1 MTEKILRRPKVE
13 KRTGHSRST
22 IYAKM
27 DRNSRYYDCDFPKS
41 VKLGKRA
48 VGWYESRI
56 EKYIE
61 NLEKES
67 V

>member
-1 MTEKILRRPKVE
+1 MADKILRRPKVE

-27 DRNSRYYDCDFPKS
+27 DRNSQYYDSNFPKP

-61 NLEKES
+61 NLDKES